1 MKHREARW
9 RGVGPP
15 HGYMLIAVS
24 IPDVGL
30 LGGLPWKEAT
40 LARIPEKQ
48 TENWCIIQCSLEIA
62 ATDLYIH
69 SINNTLQCLIMRCQS
84 LEISD

>member
-48 TENWCIIQCSLEIA
+48 TENWCIIQCQHWKLRQQTYTYTVLI
-62 ATDLYIH
+62 TLY
-69 SINNTLQCLIMRCQS
+69 SALS
-84 LEISD
+84 